1 MEPNFQSPITS
12 TPKRNTKSLPVL
24 VGAFAFLLVIT
35 YVMSVYIRGGGADST
50 NFTKNNVEIN
60 QTDLA
65 TAQGD
70 ARIPSGFPKGLFFDT
85 ETIFESYVMNYK
97 DKGAV
102 QYTASFKT
110 TKTQKEIQDLYT
122 DFFLKEKYAVEGGQ
136 ATETLRSYS
145 GVKENDEISIVV
157 NSSSVPTVVQISY
170 LDRQ

>member
-1 MEPNFQSPITS
+1 MEPNFQSPVTS
-12 TPKRNTKSLPVL
+12 TPTRNTKSLPVL
-24 VGAFAFLLVIT
+24 VGVFALLLVIA
-35 YVMSVYIRGGGADST
+35 YVMSVYIKGDSTGGT
-50 NFTKNNVEIN
+50 NFTKNNVEVS

-65 TAQGD
+65 TAEGD
-70 ARIPSGFPKGLFFDT
+70 ARIPAGFPKGLFFDT

-102 QYTASFKT
+102 QYTVSFT
-110 TKTQKEIQDLYT
+110 TIKTQEEIQSLYT

-145 GVKENDEISIVV
+145 GAKENDEISVVV
-157 NSSSVPTVVQISY
+157 NSSSQPVVVQISY